1 MDQNQSPEQY
11 HGSTI
16 DHINVS
22 VSDIEKSLDFYERTL
37 NAIGVLKV
45 LDIPAD
51 EKASRPRM
59 VGFGYEQ
66 KPYFWLVEAGMADP
80 NLHVAFTV
88 ESRNLVRRFFEAA
101 NKAGARTKQKPDVH
115 PEYHD
120 TYYAAFV
127 FDPDG
132 INIEAVCHLDDED
145 GVAFAE
151 SQGQAVANKS

>member
-1 MDQNQSPEQY
+1 MDGKVPPEQFG
-11 HGSTI
+11 GSTI

-22 VSDIEKSLDFYERTL
+22 VSDIDKSLDFYERSL

-45 LDIPAD
+45 LDIAGD
-51 EKASRPRM
+51 EEAHRPRM

-88 ESRNLVRRFFEAA
+88 DSRNLVRRFYEAA
-101 NKAGARTKQKPDVH
+101 GKAGGKTNLEPALH
-115 PEYHD
+115 PEYHE
-120 TYYAAFV
+120 TYYASFMY
-127 FDPDG
+127 DPDG
-132 INIEAVCHLDDED
+132 VNVEVVCHLDDPD

-151 SQGQAVANKS
+151 SQGQAVAGKT